1 MTISILAKS
10 VSYLEYSMDHYLVK
24 TFSNLMV
31 PTRMVRTSE
40 AVRWADKVK
49 NHLFF

>member
-1 MTISILAKS
+1 MTISIPAKS

-31 PTRMVRTSE
+31 PTRMVWTAYVVGRLSE
-40 AVRWADKVK
+40 KS
-49 NHLFF
+49 FIFY